1 MEKLILWLCSNNL
14 RLNIY
19 PEGGHFT
26 NDPRTIVLS
35 FHRTDKNGKRH
46 WFNRI
51 VSYED
56 FHESRAL
63 EEDIMECICSEALR
77 EIEKGERWDG

>member
-14 RLNIY
+14 RLRIF
-19 PEGGHFT
+19 PEGGHLT
-26 NDPRTIVLS
+26 DDPRAIVLS
-35 FHRTDKNGKRH
+35 FYRMDKNGKIH
-46 WFNRI
+46 AFNKV

-56 FHESRAL
+56 FHVSRVY
-63 EEDIMECICSEALR
+63 EEEIMKSICSEALR